1 MILMNYF
8 ATLNPVA
15 FTNALPGNI
24 AQGLIWGIMALG
36 VYITFRLLDFADLTV
51 DGSFATGGAVT
62 VMMTINGYNIWVSLL
77 CACIAG
83 LLAGLCTGLLHTKLG
98 IPPILAG
105 ILTQIALYSIN
116 LNIMQRHA
124 NQALSADKY
133 NLVLSSRNLTHAII
147 VGVIFSVVIIAV
159 LYWYFGTE
167 QGSAIRAT
175 GCNPAM
181 SKAQGINIDN
191 MKLIGLALSNAIVA
205 LSGGLLAG
213 LCTGLLH
220 TKLGIPPILAGIL
233 TQIAL
238 YSINLNIMQRHANQ
252 ALSADKYNLVLSSRN
267 LTHAIIVGVIFSV
280 VIIAVL
286 YWYFGT
292 EQGSAIRATGC
303 NPAMSKAQGIN
314 IDNMK
319 LIGLALSNAIVAL
332 SGGLL
337 SQYSGFS
344 DVNMGRGGIVIGLAA
359 VIIGEVLGDAILGKH
374 MNFMGKLIFVI
385 FGGIVYYIV
394 IGIVLWLQMPSDDL
408 KLFTA
413 IIVAIFLAVPYLKGK
428 SKASFKKA
436 GKRSAAALNAK
447 EGK

>member
-1 MILMNYF
+1 MFLINYF
-8 ATLNPVA
+8 SSLNPLA

-62 VMMTINGYNIWVSLL
+62 VMMTVKGYNIWVALL

-116 LNIMQRHA
+116 LNIMDRHA
-124 NQALSADKY
+124 NQALSVDKY
-133 NLVLSSRNLTHAII
+133 SLILSSRNLTSAI
-147 VGVIFSVVIIAV
+147 VIGLLFAAVLIIV

-181 SKAQGINIDN
+181 SRALGINIDN
-191 MKLIGLALSNAIVA
+191 MKLIGLSISNAIVA
-205 LSGGLLAG
+205 LSGGLLA
-213 LCTGLLH
+213 
-220 TKLGIPPILAGIL
+220 
-233 TQIAL
+233 
-238 YSINLNIMQRHANQ
+238 
-252 ALSADKYNLVLSSRN
+252 
-267 LTHAIIVGVIFSV
+267 
-280 VIIAVL
+280 
-286 YWYFGT
+286 
-292 EQGSAIRATGC
+292 
-303 NPAMSKAQGIN
+303 
-314 IDNMK
+314 
-319 LIGLALSNAIVAL
+319 
-332 SGGLL
+332 
-337 SQYSGFS
+337 QYSGFA

-359 VIIGEVLGDAILGKH
+359 VIIGEVLGDAILGKR
-374 MNFMGKLIFVI
+374 MDFKGRLIFVVI
-385 FGGIVYYIV
+385 GGIIYYIV
-394 IGIVLWLQMPSDDL
+394 IGIVLWLKMPSDDL

-428 SKASFKKA
+428 SKSSFAKA
-436 GKRSAAALNAK
+436 GKRAAAMLAGRSATAYGDVDAK
-447 EGK
+447 NKEEK